1 MAAAGTHAYGRLS
14 LPSCKALVQHNAKVN
29 EPDFKMRTPL
39 LLAYMHGHVRVA
51 HYLWDHGAH
60 PEQSYGLH
68 TLLFRE
74 ALAVCFSVLW
84 SFSFRLTCSFAYDQ
98 YPRCL

>member
-1 MAAAGTHAYGRLS
+1 MFADAGTHAYGRLS

-74 ALAVCFSVLW
+74 ALAV
-84 SFSFRLTCSFAYDQ
+84 RLHLYG
-98 YPRCL
+98 